1 MRLGAFEDNQFDD
14 AGVGCLRITQEYR
27 TQPITLGAEQFW
39 PIAGEGM
46 VEQLSEAETVA
57 PESQRSFDVGRANC
71 RMMNTK
77 HELSFRSSFIV
88 ALVALSSH
96 S

>member
-1 MRLGAFEDNQFDD
+1 
-14 AGVGCLRITQEYR
+14 
-27 TQPITLGAEQFW
+27 
-39 PIAGEGM
+39 M

-77 HELSFRSSFIV
+77 HELSFRSV
-88 ALVALSSH
+88 CTGALAAVSSH
-96 S
+96 A

>member
-1 MRLGAFEDNQFDD
+1 
-14 AGVGCLRITQEYR
+14 
-27 TQPITLGAEQFW
+27 
-39 PIAGEGM
+39 M
-46 VEQLSEAETVA
+46 VEQLGEAEAVA
-57 PESQRSFDVGRANC
+57 PEPQRSFDIGRANC